1 MPRRWPKWA
10 LPVFCVFLGVVC
22 LAALWIGG
30 NPRDGLYSFV
40 LMSVFGLVILAGGR
54 FELIRGLRGDGRD
67 EYWARLDKDAT
78 LFAGVVTLTVLLVLV
93 FWEWAHGR
101 SGSPY
106 AQIAALSGLAY
117 IAGVVWIRLRS

>member
-10 LPVFCVFLGVVC
+10 LPVFCVFLGTLC
-22 LAALWIGG
+22 LVAFWVGG
-30 NPRDGLYSFV
+30 DRGSGIYSFAV
-40 LMSVFGLVILAGGR
+40 MTVFGLVILAGGR

-78 LFAGVVTLTVLLVLV
+78 LFAGMVTLIVLLGLV

-101 SGSPY
+101 TGSPY
-106 AQIAALSGLAY
+106 SEIAALAGLAY
-117 IAGVVWIRLRS
+117 IVGVVWIRLRS